1 MLKIERLKKI
11 KKNDYLYNR
20 LDVNLYNDYVNKYN
34 NEEDFNKRLDLHT
47 DFRNFVNSSL
57 QKRLKEIE
65 TNLNNRLNND

>member
-34 NEEDFNKRLDLHT
+34 NEEDFNKRLDIHK